1 MEEIEE
7 MTFRVENIV
16 RLWHNCDIT
25 TEYAADSLASVFR
38 RAVMLP
44 TGDPST
50 ICASLLD
57 EIFRLHA
64 LSLDA
69 LLTMAVNDA

>member
-1 MEEIEE
+1 MEEI
-7 MTFRVENIV
+7 TARVENIV
-16 RLWHNCDIT
+16 RLWHNCDLT
-25 TEYAADSLASVFR
+25 TSQAARHLESVVPSGGTATIYA
-38 RAVMLP
+38 
-44 TGDPST
+44 T
-50 ICASLLD
+50 LLD